1 MTSRYLFSH
10 QTKNLENSGRHNNA
24 LAASMLREQ
33 MENDMS
39 FLAKLNLKTV
49 QRINHTDPVI
59 ARREKL
65 LAGIAEQ
72 HFALDAM
79 LCGGHYV
86 TEVTRWRK
94 NEAGERVQVD
104 IKKRVRPWFFQQ
116 DNGWYVQCRYGA
128 RVLTINGKS
137 NAVFV
142 AKLDEVAKVLE
153 AFKAATESGELDGA
167 VVAAMSKASKA

>member
-1 MTSRYLFSH
+1 MSH
-10 QTKNLENSGRHNNA
+10 
-24 LAASMLREQ
+24 
-33 MENDMS
+33 
-39 FLAKLNLKTV
+39 LAKLNLKTV
-49 QRINHTDPVI
+49 QRVIQNDPAI

-104 IKKRVRPWFFQQ
+104 VKKRVRPWFFQQ

-142 AKLDEVAKVLE
+142 NKLEEVAPVLE
-153 AFKAATESGELDGA
+153 ALRAAVEAGELDRA
-167 VVAAMSKASKA
+167 VLLAMKAKTATG